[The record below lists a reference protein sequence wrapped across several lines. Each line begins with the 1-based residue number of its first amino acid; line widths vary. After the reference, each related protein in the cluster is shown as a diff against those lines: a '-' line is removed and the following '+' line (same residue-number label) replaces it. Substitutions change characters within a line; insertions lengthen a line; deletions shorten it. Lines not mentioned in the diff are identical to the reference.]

1 MNLEPSSTRYCC
13 VLLISFGYVETC
25 FDGSR
30 SERGQPG
37 PVNCKRRVLSPLLV
51 AAQIALCA
59 DCVHSIER
67 ESLYPGAA
75 CSTLLYLT
83 TFQKVCCIIF
93 TVYLVGRY
101 TGLTT
106 QRSRRPTASS
116 RLFPSSV
123 HRQDSLSS
131 FTLSSGVQVSN
142 TNISTVPS
150 SSISTPAV
158 IGESVQKQRSGHRMN
173 AAGQ

>member
-13 VLLISFGYVETC
+13 ILLISLGYVETC

-30 SERGQPG
+30 SEREQPG
-37 PVNCKRRVLSPLLV
+37 PVNCKRRVLSTLLV

-59 DCVHSIER
+59 DCVHTIER

-75 CSTLLYLT
+75 CVYITVLDYVPNV
-83 TFQKVCCIIF
+83 FCIIF
-93 TVYLVGRY
+93 AVYLVARG

-106 QRSRRPTASS
+106 QRPRRPTASS
-116 RLFPSSV
+116 PLFPSSV
-123 HRQDSLSS
+123 HRQDCLSS
-131 FTLSSGVQVSN
+131 FTPSSGVQVSN
-142 TNISTVPS
+142 TNITTVPS

-158 IGESVQKQRSGHRMN
+158 IGESVQKQRSGLRMN